1 MAPTRN
7 KQAKPR
13 VTRLFMT
20 ALPFLLLETSSHPTR
35 KLRNQA
41 AMNMELFRYLTVA
54 QLEQK
59 AMKGLKITNKS
70 K

>member
-1 MAPTRN
+1 
-7 KQAKPR
+7 
-13 VTRLFMT
+13 
-20 ALPFLLLETSSHPTR
+20 
-35 KLRNQA
+35 
-41 AMNMELFRYLTVA
+41 MNMELFRYLTVA